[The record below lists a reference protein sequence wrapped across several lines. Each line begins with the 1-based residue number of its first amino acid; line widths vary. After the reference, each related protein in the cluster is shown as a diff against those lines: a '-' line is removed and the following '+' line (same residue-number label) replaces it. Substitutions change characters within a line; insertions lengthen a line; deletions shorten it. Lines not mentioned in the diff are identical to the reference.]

1 MGSVELNIRQENNKM
16 RNRILSLTLFAF
28 AAVYLQGCYST
39 SISASWMTEDHSP
52 HKYKKILVIGMST
65 NVAARA
71 TVEDELVYYMR
82 LKGINAIAAS
92 SVLPPD
98 RSIVSE
104 PHEVQKQKLQEN
116 GFDAIFSISL
126 REKKESTKYVQGS
139 SAYAPTSFYG
149 GYYGSFYSYYPHMY
163 GNVYQPGY
171 YVKSE
176 EILLNSNLFD
186 VETGNLLWSAQS
198 DTTDPSSID
207 NFANSYARSM
217 TSHLLKRKILLP
229 STSGD

>member
-1 MGSVELNIRQENNKM
+1 
-16 RNRILSLTLFAF
+16 
-28 AAVYLQGCYST
+28 
-39 SISASWMTEDHSP
+39 MTEDHSP

-104 PHEVQKQKLQEN
+104 PRDVQKQKLQES
-116 GFDAIFSISL
+116 GFDAIFAISL

-163 GNVYQPGY
+163 TNVYQPGY

-186 VETGNLLWSAQS
+186 VETGKLLWSAQS
-198 DTTDPSSID
+198 DTTDPSSLD

-217 TSHLLKRKILLP
+217 TAHLLKRKILVP
-229 STSGD
+229 TTSGD